1 MKKRISIVVAI
12 LLLAVGFAALST
24 TLIINGSTKVG
35 ENTYD
40 FNVIFITASLDWSWK
55 NELEVNATVIKA
67 KETLNGIVTVTL
79 NKVVKKK

>member
-40 FNVIFITASLDWSWK
+40 FNVIFITASLD
-55 NELEVNATVIKA
+55 
-67 KETLNGIVTVTL
+67 
-79 NKVVKKK
+79 